1 LFDHR
6 GSIKKYNSVSDI
18 LTEFCEV
25 RYSVY
30 VKRKEYI
37 LKDITKQLLILKNK
51 MRFLRE
57 VMSGS
62 LVIQDVDENVLVR
75 EMEKRKY
82 DGNVEENEND
92 SDQGV
97 VKKYQYLLSMHIRS
111 FTKQRLETLQDEIDK
126 LDKEFVRIN
135 KMSPTDMWM
144 TDLTEFEREYKKL
157 YKL

>member
-1 LFDHR
+1 
-6 GSIKKYNSVSDI
+6 
-18 LTEFCEV
+18 
-25 RYSVY
+25 
-30 VKRKEYI
+30 
-37 LKDITKQLLILKNK
+37 
-51 MRFLRE
+51 M
-57 VMSGS
+57 
-62 LVIQDVDENVLVR
+62 
-75 EMEKRKY
+75 
-82 DGNVEENEND
+82 EENED